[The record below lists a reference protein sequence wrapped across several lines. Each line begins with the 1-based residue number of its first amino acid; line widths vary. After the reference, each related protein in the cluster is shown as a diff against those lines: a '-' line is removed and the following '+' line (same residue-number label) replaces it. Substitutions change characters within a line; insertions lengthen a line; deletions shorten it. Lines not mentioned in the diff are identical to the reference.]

1 MFSFQGA
8 SSSKSAF
15 VSLRFRQSLLRLPK
29 TALHCAVSPLQSKP
43 TLLGFWLVGF
53 DCWISK
59 RLKETSTFVA
69 ASFNL
74 LFLWWRLAGSN
85 RWPPACKAGALPAEL
100 NPRIVESSI
109 HFIPF
114 LPCVMRQP
122 KTPYRFAV
130 SPPQFNPASLGFEL
144 AFWFVVWN
152 KRAFRGNATAV
163 PTCRRHVVK
172 SRFSSPFG
180 FCILAMHHPLA
191 CFLLLVGQNGLE
203 PSTSRLSVV
212 CSSQLSY
219 WPLWR
224 FFSFQV
230 HIPMYPLNWITWSFT
245 SPRTD
250 LRTLQESFASL
261 KSP

>member
-74 LFLWWRLAGSN
+74 LSFLWWRLAGSN

-114 LPCVMRQP
+114 PLFLLPNSNPIHWALNWPFDSSYEIDALSEEMP
-122 KTPYRFAV
+122 WRFQHA
-130 SPPQFNPASLGFEL
+130 ADMLL
-144 AFWFVVWN
+144 RA
-152 KRAFRGNATAV
+152 AFRVLLDFAYLLCTILWPV
-163 PTCRRHVVK
+163 
-172 SRFSSPFG
+172 S
-180 FCILAMHHPLA
+180 FCWWAKMDSNHRPHDYQSCALASWAIGPYGASFHFRYT
-191 CFLLLVGQNGLE
+191 FL
-203 PSTSRLSVV
+203 
-212 CSSQLSY
+212 C
-219 WPLWR
+219 
-224 FFSFQV
+224 
-230 HIPMYPLNWITWSFT
+230 
-245 SPRTD
+245 
-250 LRTLQESFASL
+250 TL
-261 KSP
+261 

>member
-100 NPRIVESSI
+100 NPR
-109 HFIPF
+109 F
-114 LPCVMRQP
+114 L
-122 KTPYRFAV
+122 F
-130 SPPQFNPASLGFEL
+130 L
-144 AFWFVVWN
+144 VWN
-152 KRAFRGNATAV
+152 GGPKWT
-163 PTCRRHVVK
+163 
-172 SRFSSPFG
+172 RFSAEKLWQPLPFY
-180 FCILAMHHPLA
+180 PLA

-224 FFSFQV
+224 CISFQV